1 MTRRRRNQKFAGT
14 AIVAGLLLAA
24 VHGHAPAS
32 TASATAAVTGCG
44 GSNEA
49 LANCMAAAAPYGW
62 TGAQTTC
69 LDELWTRESGFDD
82 EAANPTSDAR
92 GIAQDINGWSADYEP
107 GNAPQQISWGLS
119 YIAGRYGSPCAAWS
133 HEEAVSWY

>member
-1 MTRRRRNQKFAGT
+1 MRRGRRGNGKFAGT

-24 VHGHAPAS
+24 VHGHAPAP

-62 TGAQTTC
+62 TGCADD
-69 LDELWTRESGFDD
+69 LPGRVVDPRE
-82 EAANPTSDAR
+82 R
-92 GIAQDINGWSADYEP
+92 
-107 GNAPQQISWGLS
+107 
-119 YIAGRYGSPCAAWS
+119 
-133 HEEAVSWY
+133 V